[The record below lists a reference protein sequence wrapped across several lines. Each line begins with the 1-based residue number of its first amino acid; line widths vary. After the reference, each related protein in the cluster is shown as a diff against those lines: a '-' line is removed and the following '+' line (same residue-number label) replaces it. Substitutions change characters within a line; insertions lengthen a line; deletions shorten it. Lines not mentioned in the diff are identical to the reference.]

1 MDNKYLLYML
11 IGCFITIC
19 LLSYASYV
27 TYSQLNFKLEH
38 LRKELTTLSNL
49 NQYNPRNKLDIISN
63 NTDNSKIID
72 GNTSGNIENDN
83 KNIDVHNTQ
92 IGGECEER
100 DVNSLEKA
108 KNEVEQLQNELQNID
123 HLINDSDNEEDTT
136 ERIDHIINKDEY
148 RDQLLKDTK
157 SIEPL
162 TNEIVTKVHNL
173 DKGNTTSEFD
183 DLENVPS
190 DNNSELNELIQKES
204 ELSKNN
210 NEFNINSSIIE
221 ENKSIDNLSEL
232 RNKDYEESE
241 NSDIYINSSKLNTT
255 DNRSSIVIL
264 NDIEY
269 NVIYKNF
276 TNKQLRDMCKSNQL
290 IVAGNKKALIERLID
305 NNLAHLF
312 DNSEVPVNITSN

>member
-1 MDNKYLLYML
+1 M
-11 IGCFITIC
+11 
-19 LLSYASYV
+19 
-27 TYSQLNFKLEH
+27 
-38 LRKELTTLSNL
+38 
-49 NQYNPRNKLDIISN
+49 
-63 NTDNSKIID
+63 
-72 GNTSGNIENDN
+72 
-83 KNIDVHNTQ
+83 
-92 IGGECEER
+92 
-100 DVNSLEKA
+100 
-108 KNEVEQLQNELQNID
+108 
-123 HLINDSDNEEDTT
+123 
-136 ERIDHIINKDEY
+136 
-148 RDQLLKDTK
+148 KDTK